1 MAEGGT
7 PTVVVAS
14 DAFKGSLT
22 SLEVAD
28 AVRLGL
34 LDAAPRA
41 RVVVVPVADGGE
53 GTVAAALAAG
63 WGAVPVDVHGPT
75 GEPVGATLA
84 LRAPV
89 RRAHDGARRAGGR
102 VRARAAARRRRP
114 RR

>member
-1 MAEGGT
+1 M

-63 WGAVPVDVHGPT
+63 WRAVPVEVHGPT

-84 LRAPV
+84 AP
-89 RRAHDGARRAGGR
+89 RAGAGGTPTVLVELADACGLGR
-102 VRARAAARRRRP
+102 LPGAVPAP
-114 RR
+114 R

>member
-1 MAEGGT
+1 M
-7 PTVVVAS
+7 VVAS

-34 LDAAPRA
+34 LDATPRA

-84 LRAPV
+84 LRARPAGP
-89 RRAHDGARRAGGR
+89 RRCSSSWRTRAGSGGCP
-102 VRARAAARRRRP
+102 AASP
-114 RR
+114 PP